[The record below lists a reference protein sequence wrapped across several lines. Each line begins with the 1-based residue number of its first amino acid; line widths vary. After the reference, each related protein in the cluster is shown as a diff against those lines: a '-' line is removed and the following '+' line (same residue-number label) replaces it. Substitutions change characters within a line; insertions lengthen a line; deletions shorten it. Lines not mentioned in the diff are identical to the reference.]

1 MLTAVILAGG
11 RSERMGADKGLVI
24 LLDRPLVRHVADALR
39 TVVQETV
46 VSVGKGMAAR
56 YRDVLGGG
64 VVIVE
69 DSASGRGPLEGL
81 SQALGTASSEYC
93 AIAPCD
99 TPLLAPEVVR
109 TVAGRATGHDG
120 AVPLIRGYFEP
131 LHGTYRREAFLVQ
144 VRRRMA
150 QGMNRP
156 IDCYEGL
163 DIIEVDERVLRGHDP
178 ELLSFWNMNEPS
190 DIRCAEQRLSQMR
203 STPSSGAW
211 PP

>member
-24 LLDRPLVRHVADALR
+24 LLDRPLVRHVADALNV
-39 TVVQETV
+39 VVQETV
-46 VSVGKGMAAR
+46 VSVGKGMTAY
-56 YRDVLGGG
+56 YRNVLGGD

-69 DSASGRGPLEGL
+69 DSASGQGPLEGL
-81 SQALGTASSEYC
+81 SQALGAASSEYC

-99 TPLLAPEVVR
+99 TPLLAPDVVR
-109 TVAGRATGHDG
+109 AVAGRATGHDG
-120 AVPLIRGYFEP
+120 AVPLIHGYFEP
-131 LHGTYRREAFLVQ
+131 LHGTYRREAFFEQ
-144 VRRRMA
+144 VRKRTA

-163 DIIEVDERVLRGHDP
+163 DIVEVEEQALRRHDP

-190 DIRCAEQRLSQMR
+190 DIECAEQRLSQMR